1 MKCETAEHLE
11 ARRGTWTGPR
21 GARRPGVARGR
32 ARARASRLLLERPEV
47 RLEAP
52 PLQRRSQRGRDFYV
66 TLSRRDVSFITIS
79 KDLVG
84 GKSWIF
90 DLRPLCRPP
99 AVASHSRRLTAM
111 PTRLSLMRVSHHE
124 HQGSARRAQGTRPTS
139 TRRQSRPRARA
150 RARKEGMHARLA
162 AWVVFASSLQ
172 TSTRHL
178 SSLHLAQE
186 QQPPV
191 GAAEGGAHNA
201 HASGLRRQQLHD
213 VATSLG

>member
-1 MKCETAEHLE
+1 M
-11 ARRGTWTGPR
+11 ARGP
-21 GARRPGVARGR
+21 GPAAPGGR
-32 ARARASRLLLERPEV
+32 ARLLEASSVLRPEV

-124 HQGSARRAQGTRPTS
+124 HQGSARRAQGTRSSPH
-139 TRRQSRPRARA
+139 SRDAKTVHERAH
-150 RARKEGMHARLA
+150 ARKEGMHARLA
-162 AWVVFASSLQ
+162 AWVVFATSLQ

-178 SSLHLAQE
+178 SSLHLAQV